1 MTREFVDIDG
11 LEMMA
16 GTVSTALETVP
27 EEFFVD
33 KDLLS
38 NIMEPLRL
46 ESHRILSG
54 WWVYRVIPSYY
65 VGCNAFGEPDGVHAQ
80 SEDIFYGV
88 YNGIDLVQSGD
99 SLYGEHALLS
109 PSIVFETIDNVEGQY
124 GLSQTYLHVAVPLV
138 DNIVAIEKV
147 GFGYAN

>member
-16 GTVSTALETVP
+16 GTVGATLEYVP
-27 EEFFVD
+27 EEFFAD

-38 NIMEPLRL
+38 GIIEPFRI
-46 ESHRILSG
+46 ESHRLLSG
-54 WWVYRVIPSYY
+54 WWIYRVVPSYY
-65 VGCNAFGEPDGVHAQ
+65 VGRNTFGEHDGVHAQ
-80 SEDIFYGV
+80 GEDMFYGV

-99 SLYGEHALLS
+99 SSDGERVQLS
-109 PSIVFETIDNVEGQY
+109 PSIVFETLDNVKEEY

-138 DNIVAIEKV
+138 DNIIVIEKI